1 MALTWSIIYKS
12 YISMCL
18 LISGLPVAQRKEK
31 IMKFGF
37 IVNFFS
43 VTECWVAQ

>member
-12 YISMCL
+12 YINVP
-18 LISGLPVAQRKEK
+18 ISGLPVAQRKEK

>member
-12 YISMCL
+12 YINVP
-18 LISGLPVAQRKEK
+18 ISGLPVAQRKE